1 MIECGKDKTSFELR
15 FCMQD
20 KPNDLIKYHIN
31 KVEIMVVKLMILEV
45 KTIETTISTKPIHS
59 II

>member
-1 MIECGKDKTSFELR
+1 
-15 FCMQD
+15 MQD